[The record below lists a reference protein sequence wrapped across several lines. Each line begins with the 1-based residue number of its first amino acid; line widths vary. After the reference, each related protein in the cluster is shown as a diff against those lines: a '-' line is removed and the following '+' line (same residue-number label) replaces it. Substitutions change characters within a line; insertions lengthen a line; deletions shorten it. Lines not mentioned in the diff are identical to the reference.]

1 MQLPMRFMLAE
12 RGTVADLERLAG
24 RGFFFD
30 LKIDGIRALVELSG
44 DAATQLHQERM
55 SSRNGLDL
63 TRRFPD
69 LDEVLSGFG
78 EDGLTLDAE
87 IAVRGPD
94 GLPSWPL
101 TQRRTAQSTPSASL
115 VQELPA
121 HLYVFDVL
129 AIGRQDTTSL
139 PFQRRR
145 GLLEQLAADWSGAV
159 SLTACSRDLEAVWG
173 LVAANHLEGVIAKA
187 PTSKYRPGRS
197 RDWVKV
203 KATQSLTCLVGG
215 VDWAGVEGDSEP
227 RSLHLYLLNE
237 AGDLVQVGKASA
249 GVSAPMRKQLLAGIQ
264 RPPLLVEVEYS
275 QVTKSG
281 VLRHPVVR
289 AVRYDVDVLDCS
301 TDQLTSRDLIPAS
314 RPFQL
319 PRPTPLPPG
328 SPDTGTILDELRED
342 RL

>member
-1 MQLPMRFMLAE
+1 MLAE
-12 RGTVADLERLAG
+12 RGSVIDLERLAA

-30 LKIDGIRALVELSG
+30 LKVDGIRALVELSD
-44 DAATQLHQERM
+44 DAEAQSRRVEM

-69 LDEVLSGFG
+69 LVKAVKDLG
-78 EDGLTLDAE
+78 EQGLTLDGE
-87 IAVRGPD
+87 IAVRGAD

-115 VQELPA
+115 VKELPA

-129 AIGRQDTTSL
+129 AIGPQDTTSL

-145 GLLEQLAADWSGAV
+145 DLIEELAAGWPSAV
-159 SLTACSRDLEAVWG
+159 GLTACSRDLEAVWG
-173 LVAANHLEGVIAKA
+173 LVVANHLEGVIAKA
-187 PTSKYRPGRS
+187 PASTYRSGRS

-203 KATQSLTCLVGG
+203 KVTQSLTCLVGG
-215 VDWAGVEGDSEP
+215 VEWAGAEGVSEP
-227 RSLHLYLLNE
+227 RSLHLYLLAE
-237 AGDLVQVGKASA
+237 TGDLVQVGKASA

-264 RPPLLVEVEYS
+264 SPPLLVEVEYS

-281 VLRHPVVR
+281 VLRHPVIR
-289 AVRYDVDVLDCS
+289 RVRYDVDVLACR
-301 TDQLTSRDLIPAS
+301 TDQLNR
-314 RPFQL
+314 
-319 PRPTPLPPG
+319 
-328 SPDTGTILDELRED
+328 